1 MDLSG
6 LLLFIILA
14 INPMGMTMK
23 KAVVIFTG
31 MWLAF
36 GMLTARS
43 QTVEGALEDRL
54 PVVAGQFYPEDK
66 GALTHQ
72 LSSYF
77 ESLPSVQSYDSVA
90 ALVAPHAGYRYSGKV
105 AAAAYQQLDPDRS
118 FINIFILAPSHRV
131 QFKGA
136 SLYSKGHYQTPL
148 GQVKVNLDLVNK
160 LIRENDVFSYQQ
172 EAHKKEHSLE
182 VQLPFLQHHLNRPFK
197 IVPIITGTHDLSEIR
212 EMAGILKPYFNGEN
226 LFVISTDFS
235 HYPTYQQARK
245 VDSVT
250 AEAVVQNSPAALIR
264 TIRSNASQEVA
275 NLATSMCGWPGMM
288 TLLHMSPHK
297 GSMDV
302 RKLLYQNSG
311 DVTGDHSRV
320 VGYWAMAFIRNHA
333 GMSNTSNMDFQ
344 IKEEDKRSL
353 LQIARTTLRR
363 YVREKEVPPVDEQQ
377 ITEQGKVHTGAFVTL
392 YKDGE
397 LRGCVGRFNPNMPL
411 YQVVRDMAVASC
423 SEDLRFSPVE
433 PSELDDIS
441 IEISVL
447 TPMRKISSPEEIEL
461 GQDGIYIKKG
471 PFAGTLL
478 PQVAEKT
485 GWTREEF
492 LGHCAREK
500 AGIGWEG
507 WKNAD
512 VFTYRAIVFHEV
524 EKEKNR

>member
-1 MDLSG
+1 MNLSG

-14 INPMGMTMK
+14 NNPTGMTMK

-31 MWLAF
+31 LWLAVC
-36 GMLTARS
+36 MMEARG
-43 QTVEGALEDRL
+43 QTGEGVLEDRL
-54 PVVAGQFYPEDK
+54 PVVAGQFYPEK
-66 GALTHQ
+66 KEALTRE
-72 LSSYF
+72 LISYF
-77 ESLPSVQSYDSVA
+77 ESLPSIPSYDSVA
-90 ALVAPHAGYRYSGKV
+90 ALVAPHAGYRYSGRV
-105 AAAAYQQLDPDRS
+105 AAAAYQQLDPERS
-118 FINIFILAPSHRV
+118 FTNIFILAPSHRV

-148 GQVKVNLDLVNK
+148 GQVKVNLKLVNK
-160 LIRENDVFSYQQ
+160 LIRENDLCSYRP
-172 EAHKKEHSLE
+172 EAHNSEHSLE
-182 VQLPFLQHHLNRPFK
+182 VQLPFLQHHLNKPFQ
-197 IVPIITGTHDLSEIR
+197 IVPIVTGTHDLSEIR
-212 EMAGILKPYFNGEN
+212 EMANILKPYFNGEN

-235 HYPTYQQARK
+235 HYPAYQSACQ

-250 AEAVVQNSPAALIR
+250 ADAVAQNSPQALIR
-264 TIRSNASQEVA
+264 AIRSNAGKKVA
-275 NLATSMCGWPGMM
+275 NLATSMCGWPGML
-288 TLLHMSPHK
+288 TFLYMSPE
-297 GSMDV
+297 SEQIDV
-302 RKLLYQNSG
+302 RKILYQNSG

-320 VGYWAMAFIRNHA
+320 VGYWAMAFVRKQA
-333 GMSNTSNMDFQ
+333 GMSNTSHMDFQ

-353 LQIARTTLRR
+353 LQIARTTLQR
-363 YVREKEVPPVDEQQ
+363 YVREKEVPPVDKDQ
-377 ITEQGKVHTGAFVTL
+377 ITEQVKVHTGAFVTL

-411 YQVVRDMAVASC
+411 YQVVRDMAVAAC
-423 SEDLRFSPVE
+423 SEDMRFSPVE
-433 PSELDDIS
+433 PAELDDIS

-447 TPMRKISSPEEIEL
+447 TPMQKVSSPEEIEM

-492 LGHCAREK
+492 LGHCARDK

-512 VFTYRAIVFHEV
+512 IFTYRAIVFNEQEEENH
-524 EKEKNR
+524 K